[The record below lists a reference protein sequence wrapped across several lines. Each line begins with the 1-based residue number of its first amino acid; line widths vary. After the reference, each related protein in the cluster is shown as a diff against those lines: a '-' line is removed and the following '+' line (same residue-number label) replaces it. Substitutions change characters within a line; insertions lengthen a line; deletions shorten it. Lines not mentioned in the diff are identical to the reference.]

1 MVEVF
6 GLSLNVATVTLAAI
20 TFVCGIGGSMTG
32 AWIIDKKMQKLVTM
46 SQENVPEI
54 LQLKHRNLESNKILA
69 IGITL
74 GAITGVTGVAI
85 GSFIPFII
93 CFCISEYFQLM

>member
-6 GLSLNVATVTLAAI
+6 GLSINVATVTLAAI
-20 TFVCGIGGSMTG
+20 TFVCGICGSMTG
-32 AWIIDKKMQKLVTM
+32 DWIIDKKMQKLVTM
-46 SQENVPEI
+46 AQENVPEI
-54 LQLKHRNLESNKILA
+54 VQLKHRNLESNKILA
-69 IGITL
+69 VGVTL
-74 GAITGVTGVAI
+74 GAISGVTGVAI

>member
-6 GLSLNVATVTLAAI
+6 GLSINVATVTLASI
-20 TFVCGIGGSMTG
+20 TFICGIGGSMTG
-32 AWIIDKKMQKLVTM
+32 AWIIDKKMQKVVAM
-46 SQENVPEI
+46 SRENVPEI
-54 LQLKHRNLESNKILA
+54 VQLKHRNLESNKILA
-69 IGITL
+69 VGLTL

-93 CFCISEYFQLM
+93 CFCMSEYFQLM